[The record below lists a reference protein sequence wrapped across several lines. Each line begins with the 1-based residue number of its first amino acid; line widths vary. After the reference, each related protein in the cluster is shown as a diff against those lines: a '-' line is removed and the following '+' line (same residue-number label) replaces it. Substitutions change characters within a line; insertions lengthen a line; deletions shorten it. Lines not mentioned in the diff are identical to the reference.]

1 MRCSHHFRAAAVGV
15 LLSSLAVLSGC
26 SSPGGDTADARRQ
39 TVQSMR
45 QDTLTKLYQIRPDA
59 RAAVERA
66 EGYAVFSSVGV
77 NVVIL
82 AYADGWGVV
91 RDNKTGKDVYMKM
104 ASGGVGPGLGIKDFR
119 AVFVFNTRQAF
130 DDFVT
135 HGWYA
140 TASADAA
147 AKSSTKGGAATTAG
161 TIGSP
166 VDIYQITEAG
176 IAAQATINGTRYW
189 RDDELG

>member
-1 MRCSHHFRAAAVGV
+1 MRTRRPAGIFAAA
-15 LLSSLAVLSGC
+15 LLLLGLAAGC
-26 SSPGGDTADARRQ
+26 AGPSGDTADARRQ

-45 QDTLTKLYQIRPDA
+45 QDTLAKLYQLRPEVRTA
-59 RAAVERA
+59 IERA
-66 EGYAVFSSVGV
+66 EGYAVFSSIGV
-77 NVVIL
+77 NVVFV

-91 RDNKTGKDVYMKM
+91 RDNKSGKDVYMKM
-104 ASGGVGPGLGIKDFR
+104 AGGGIGPGLGVKDFR

-135 HGWYA
+135 KGWDA

-147 AKSSTKGGAATTAG
+147 AKSSTKGAAASTAG
-161 TIGSP
+161 TIGTP

-176 IAAQATINGTRYW
+176 IAAQATISGTRYW